1 MEEERNYF
9 QKLTFADSIENV
21 DEKINYL
28 NSLQADLNKIKEQDI
43 NLSRVPFE
51 DRFRNVSMRL
61 ENLDIAYFDYAL
73 KTKIFLTSL
82 EKTR

>member
-1 MEEERNYF
+1 MSENYF
-9 QKLTFADSIENV
+9 QKLTFADSIEDI

-28 NSLQADLNKIKEQDI
+28 NSLQEDLDKIKEQDI

>member
-1 MEEERNYF
+1 MEEEKNYF

-43 NLSRVPFE
+43 DLSKIPFE
-51 DRFRNVSMRL
+51 DRIRNISLRL
-61 ENLDIAYFDYAL
+61 DNLDIAYFDYAL

-82 EKTR
+82 EKSK

>member
-21 DEKINYL
+21 DERINYL
-28 NSLQADLNKIKEQDI
+28 NSLQADLDKIKEQDI
-43 NLSRVPFE
+43 DLSKIPFK
-51 DRFRNVSMRL
+51 DRIQNISLRL
-61 ENLDIAYFDYAL
+61 DNLDIAYFDYAL

-82 EKTR
+82 EKSK